1 MIGEFSARRRKEKT
15 MRPKGAA
22 IAALIVAMCWTCAI
36 SMAQEK
42 SKEASGATAGA
53 PEMPKPG
60 PEMAKLNYLI
70 GSWTMT
76 AEYVKSPMMP
86 EGAKQ
91 TGWYKAQLGPGG
103 FSVIADFEADG
114 PAGKEIGHEI
124 LTWDPAKNAYTVV
137 TVGNSFPGA
146 VMGVGKWEG
155 GNLAIE
161 TAFEMGGQTMHMR
174 AVYTNPTD
182 KEVHIEEFLQAKDG
196 TWQLIWKGDATK

>member
-1 MIGEFSARRRKEKT
+1 MKATRGA
-15 MRPKGAA
+15 GAA
-22 IAALIVAMCWTCAI
+22 AMLVAMILAAGTLR
-36 SMAQEK
+36 SQEK
-42 SKEASGATAGA
+42 PKDSAKAAPAEAQIPT
-53 PEMPKPG
+53 PG
-60 PEMAKLNYLI
+60 PEMARLNYLI

-137 TVGNSFPGA
+137 TVGNFPGA

-161 TAFEMGGQTMHMR
+161 TAFTMGSETSHMR